1 MFLKGKIMKVIIFT
15 MAYNAQS
22 TIRRTIESILNQTY
36 CNFEYYILNNASTD
50 DTEEIIYE
58 YCKKDDR
65 IIPISVNKNDPPN
78 GGAFFHTLV
87 HASDAK
93 YIVWCDADDAYTPD
107 FLENMVNFAEENDL
121 DLAACGYD
129 KIDGLTGK
137 VLKHKSLNEN
147 LIIYDQLFADSFIQ
161 YRGFISYLW
170 GKLYSIPFLKRK
182 IATGTG
188 ALKKERICN
197 DTIGTLNMFR
207 KAKRVG
213 IYAKSMYQYYQY
225 PHSLSHQNIEA
236 SLSSYRDLW
245 NVTRKYLEYYGPISK
260 LNEDFLYAIHLSLVD
275 EAVGNIFASALDTK
289 KKLELLEEVFCD
301 PVWADTLNRDADPVF
316 QNLAARGKF
325 VSDIKE
331 KINALPNNEEHKQLV
346 NHINDLLTVN
356 D

>member
-1 MFLKGKIMKVIIFT
+1 MKVIIFT
-15 MAYNAQS
+15 MAYNAQA

-36 CNFEYYILNNASTD
+36 HDFEYYILNNASTD
-50 DTEEIIYE
+50 DTEDIIFE
-58 YCKKDDR
+58 YCEKDDR
-65 IIPISVNKNDPPN
+65 IIPLAVNKNDPPN
-78 GGAFFHTLV
+78 GGAFFHAIVNATN
-87 HASDAK
+87 AK

-121 DLAACGYD
+121 DVAACGYD
-129 KIDGLTGK
+129 KIDGLTGE
-137 VLKHKSLNEN
+137 VLKHRALNEN
-147 LIIYDQLFADSFIQ
+147 LIIYDQLFTEAFIQ

-182 IATGTG
+182 QTTGTI
-188 ALKKERICN
+188 KKERICN
-197 DTIGTLNMFR
+197 DSAWTLSVFQ
-207 KAKRVG
+207 KANKVG
-213 IYAKSMYQYYQY
+213 IYGKAMYQYYQY

-245 NVTRKYLEYYGPISK
+245 NTTKKYLEYYGSISK

-275 EAVGNIFASALDTK
+275 EEVSNIFASGLDTE
-289 KKLELLEEVFCD
+289 KKLELLEEVFRD
-301 PVWADTLNRDADPVF
+301 PVWADTLKRDADPVF

-331 KINALPNNEEHKQLV
+331 KINALPNNEKHKELV
-346 NHINDLLTVN
+346 NHINDLLTVH